1 MSNINIE
8 DTTISESLSK
18 PFNKFIR
25 NTSAETLSHFLRS
38 MLVEYITNKH
48 DDLPIRFHQYF
59 EELSNLFE
67 LLDRI
72 NQERRSSNPL
82 DRNEFD

>member
-1 MSNINIE
+1 MSNFNLE
-8 DTTISESLSK
+8 DTAIAESLSK

-25 NTSAETLSHFLRS
+25 DTSTETLSHFLRL

-72 NQERRSSNPL
+72 NQERRSSNPVG
-82 DRNEFD
+82 RNESD